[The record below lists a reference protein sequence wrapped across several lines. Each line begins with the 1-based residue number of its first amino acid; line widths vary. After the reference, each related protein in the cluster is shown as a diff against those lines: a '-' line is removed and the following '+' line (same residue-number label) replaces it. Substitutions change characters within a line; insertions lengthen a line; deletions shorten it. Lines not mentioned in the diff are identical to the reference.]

1 MASPLNTLDS
11 TKKKMPAANPL
22 HVVVRL
28 MPSAGL
34 EGAFRVHVQPESLN
48 QASLKVGDV
57 CKIESEIDKDG
68 AAITGYGIAWRAAD
82 GMTNRPKNRPIKMT
96 ETIRTAFGFDEG
108 SRVTISST
116 DAKIVPADSIVIT
129 NVTTAEENGTLAEDD
144 GRWNLRIGGL
154 LASCEALA
162 AGVEFD
168 VMTANK
174 KSKKRF
180 CIESVESAAATS
192 DISLFSINDRTQI
205 VYPGQDHSLSNGTYK
220 AAKVSHSPRIVSG
233 LDTSP
238 IAGLLEQCQ
247 FLNRR
252 LRQLLNLSRPIPDNA
267 PILLHGYE
275 GCGKTLLL
283 EQLAKANFSKVLRLD
298 RSVVPAHGGVVA
310 KNQAI
315 IEDIFK
321 EAAANQPALILM
333 DDLERLLPATDTY
346 YGSVVTK
353 ELSKVHQSRVMIV
366 GATRSLSN
374 VSPEIIGRKN
384 GGFVDL
390 LEVPVP
396 DIAARELILN
406 ILGVDKDLIPTI
418 ASRTHG
424 FTGEDVALLNRIA
437 NLSAADRSYDE
448 FEAAEMSRTQTP
460 PPYEDAVNP
469 HQGDASLPAIISMG
483 EATIADYEKAL
494 KKVKP
499 KALREIFTE
508 KPTIRWSDIGGSE
521 NVKEN
526 FDSIIGWVT
535 TKKDKVAKFGYHPP
549 KGILLYGPPGCSK
562 TLTAQAVAN
571 MYNYNFIVVK
581 GAELISMYVGES
593 ERAVREVFRK
603 AKAAAPCVIFFDEID
618 SIGEDRDTSGTKGLN
633 VLTTLLNEMDG
644 FENLKDVLILAAT
657 NKPETLDPALM
668 RPGRFDRKIYL
679 GPPIDAAR
687 REILAIATRKAPISP
702 DVDFDRMVRDT
713 EKYSGADLV
722 RVCEAAKEFCLKRDG
737 DELSESDFQQ
747 ACEET
752 KRSITDEMI
761 HSYEAFSKGE
771 RSIR

>member
-1 MASPLNTLDS
+1 MVSSSSDS
-11 TKKKMPAANPL
+11 TKKMPPANPL

-28 MPSAGL
+28 MPSTAL

-57 CKIESEIDKDG
+57 CKIESEADQDG
-68 AAITGYGIAWRAAD
+68 ASITGYGIAWRAAD

-116 DAKIVPADSIVIT
+116 DVSILPADSIVLSDAT
-129 NVTTAEENGTLAEDD
+129 PAEYNQGEDD
-144 GRWNLRIGGL
+144 GSWKSRVIGL
-154 LASCEALA
+154 LVGCEALA

-168 VMTANK
+168 VITPNK
-174 KSKKRF
+174 KSKRRY
-180 CIESVESAAATS
+180 CIDSIDCAAVTNEA
-192 DISLFSINDRTQI
+192 SLFRLTDRTQ
-205 VYPGQDHSLSNGTYK
+205 VVFPGEDQSMLNSAPKRPRASEPLS
-220 AAKVSHSPRIVSG
+220 ASSG
-233 LDTSP
+233 LDSSP
-238 IAGLLEQCQ
+238 IAGLLDQCQ
-247 FLNRR
+247 MLNRR
-252 LRQLLNLSRPIPDNA
+252 MRKVLNSNRPASDNT

-283 EQLAKANFSKVLRLD
+283 EQVAKANFRKVLRLD
-298 RSVVPAHGGVVA
+298 RSVVPAHGGVIS

-315 IEDIFK
+315 IQETFK
-321 EAAANQPALILM
+321 EALANQPSVVLM
-333 DDLERLLPATDTY
+333 DDLERLLPSTDTA
-346 YGSVVTK
+346 YGPILAK
-353 ELSKVHQSRVMIV
+353 ELSQVHRTRVLV
-366 GATRSLSN
+366 VAATRSISN
-374 VSPEIIGRKN
+374 VNPDIIDRKV
-384 GGFVDL
+384 GGFVEL
-390 LEVPVP
+390 IEVPIP
-396 DIAARELILN
+396 DIAARQSILRILGAEEELIP
-406 ILGVDKDLIPTI
+406 II

-424 FTGEDVALLNRIA
+424 FTGEDVALLNRLA
-437 NLSAADRSYDE
+437 NAYADDRNFDE
-448 FEAAEMSRTQTP
+448 FEAAELSRSQTP

-469 HQGDASLPAIISMG
+469 QQASACDSAAEIMPVTTL
-483 EATIADYEKAL
+483 ADYETAL

-535 TKKDKVAKFGYHPP
+535 TKKNQVATFKYHPP

-668 RPGRFDRKIYL
+668 RPGRFDKKIYL
-679 GPPIDAAR
+679 GPPSEAAR
-687 REILAIATRKAPISP
+687 KEILAIATRGAPVSP
-702 DVDFDRMVRDT
+702 EVDFAHLVRET
-713 EKYSGADLV
+713 ENYSGADLV
-722 RVCEAAKEFCLKRDG
+722 RVCEAAKEVCLKRDG
-737 DELSESDFQQ
+737 EELSASDFE
-747 ACEET
+747 AGREET
-752 KRSITDEMI
+752 SRSITDGMLRA
-761 HSYEAFSKGE
+761 YEEFALRKK
-771 RSIR
+771 

>member
-1 MASPLNTLDS
+1 MTSISDSP
-11 TKKKMPAANPL
+11 KKKMPPANPL

-28 MPSAGL
+28 MPSTGL

-57 CKIESEIDKDG
+57 CKIESESDKDG
-68 AAITGYGIAWRAAD
+68 ASITGYGIAWRAAD

-108 SRVTISST
+108 SRVTISAT
-116 DAKIVPADSIVIT
+116 DVEIMPADSIVISD
-129 NVTTAEENGTLAEDD
+129 VTPPEYNHSEDD
-144 GRWNLRIGGL
+144 GRWRSRITGL
-154 LASCEALA
+154 LVSCEALT

-168 VMTANK
+168 VATSNK
-174 KSKKRF
+174 KSKRRY
-180 CIESVESAAATS
+180 CIDSIDSAAVTS
-192 DISLFSINDRTQI
+192 EASLFSFVDQTQVI
-205 VYPGQDHSLSNGTYK
+205 FPGQDSSTPNGLPKRVK
-220 AAKVSHSPRIVSG
+220 ASEPVRTSAR
-233 LDTSP
+233 LDSSP

-247 FLNRR
+247 LLNRR
-252 LRQLLNLSRPIPDNA
+252 LRQLLNSSQPGPDNA

-283 EQLAKANFSKVLRLD
+283 DQLTKANFRKVLRLD
-298 RSVVPAHGGVVA
+298 RSVVPAHGGVIS

-315 IEDIFK
+315 IQDTFK
-321 EAAANQPALILM
+321 EAVANQPSLILM
-333 DDLERLLPATDTY
+333 DDLERLLPSTDTA
-346 YGSVVTK
+346 YGPVLAR
-353 ELSKVHQSRVMIV
+353 ELSQIHQSRVMVV

-374 VSPEIIGRKN
+374 VNADIIGRRA
-384 GGFVDL
+384 GAFVEL
-390 LEVPVP
+390 IEVPIP
-396 DIAARELILN
+396 DIAARQSMLDM
-406 ILGVDKDLIPTI
+406 LGVDKELISII

-424 FTGEDVALLNRIA
+424 FTGEDVALLNRLA
-437 NLSAADRSYDE
+437 NLYAADRRSDE
-448 FEAAEMSRTQTP
+448 LEAAELVRSQTP
-460 PPYEDAVNP
+460 PAYEDVVNSP
-469 HQGDASLPAIISMG
+469 QAPEHESGVDL
-483 EATIADYEKAL
+483 IALTTLTDYETAL

-521 NVKEN
+521 NVKDS

-535 TKKDKVAKFGYHPP
+535 TKKEKVAKFGYHPP

-668 RPGRFDRKIYL
+668 RPGRFDKKIYL
-679 GPPIDAAR
+679 GPPNEAAR
-687 REILAIATRKAPISP
+687 REILAIATKKAPISP
-702 DVDFDRMVRDT
+702 DVDFAHLVRET

-737 DELSESDFQQ
+737 EELSASDFSRGR
-747 ACEET
+747 EET
-752 KRSITDEMI
+752 SRSITDEML
-761 HSYEAFSKGE
+761 HAYEEFSQGSKFVK
-771 RSIR
+771 